1 MKWVVERGCQ
11 DRMIDQTRRSSG
23 RKVDAATIW
32 WVKLPGTVWNEM
44 TSTIDIELGCAKD
57 ESSSRSRDTQSN
69 KSKRQ
74 STYLLGKETF
84 LDAAAEKRILWA
96 QRGIGVFSVFAL
108 FFYIVTNFAEGRSS
122 RNIMRTLTTVFGSF
136 ALACAGCLYYKN
148 ISFVL

>member
-1 MKWVVERGCQ
+1 M
-11 DRMIDQTRRSSG
+11 
-23 RKVDAATIW
+23 
-32 WVKLPGTVWNEM
+32 WNEM

-108 FFYIVTNFAEGRSS
+108 FFYIVTKSQ
-122 RNIMRTLTTVFGSF
+122 
-136 ALACAGCLYYKN
+136 YQY
-148 ISFVL
+148 